1 MIRRSFTHQQRV
13 AARRLMHFAALATTA
28 PLGSV
33 EQWDY
38 RTSANDARAALS
50 IALGKRLDLIDAA
63 RGTA

>member
-1 MIRRSFTHQQRV
+1 MTRRPFTRAQRV

-28 PLGSV
+28 LPGSV
-33 EQWDY
+33 EQWDH

-50 IALGKRLDLIDAA
+50 IALGKRLDSIDPA